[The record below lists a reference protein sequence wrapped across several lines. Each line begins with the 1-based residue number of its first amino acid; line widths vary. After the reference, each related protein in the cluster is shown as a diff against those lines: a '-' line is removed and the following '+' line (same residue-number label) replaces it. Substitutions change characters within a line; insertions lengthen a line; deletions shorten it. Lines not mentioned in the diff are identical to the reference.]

1 MASNSLLECLVVA
14 STAVESI
21 TDLLGSSKN
30 EHLEIAPWDASQVVE
45 GNEDVIISHSWDE
58 IRRVMWDYVGIVR
71 TNKRLERAQLRMNI
85 LKSEISEFY
94 CSFRVSKN
102 LIELRNLVLIAE
114 LIIQSARLRQESR
127 GLHYTLDYP
136 KTDDMNFLSDT
147 IL

>member
-1 MASNSLLECLVVA
+1 MA

-21 TDLLGSSKN
+21 TRLVGSTTN
-30 EHLEIAPWDASQVVE
+30 ENIEITPWDASQVIE

-71 TNKRLERAQLRMNI
+71 TNKRLERAQLRIDI
-85 LKSEISEFY
+85 LKSEINEFY
-94 CSFRVSKN
+94 SSFRVSKN

-114 LIIQSARLRQESR
+114 LIIQSAKLRQESR

-136 KTDDMNFLSDT
+136 ETDDINFSSDT